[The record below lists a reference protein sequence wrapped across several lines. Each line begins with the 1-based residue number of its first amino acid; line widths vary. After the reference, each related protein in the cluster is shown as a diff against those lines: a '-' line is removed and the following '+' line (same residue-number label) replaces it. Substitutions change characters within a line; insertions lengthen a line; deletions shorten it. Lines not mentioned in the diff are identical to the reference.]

1 MIWVSVLLVG
11 FWCLHHHPSL
21 WLRAQLRA
29 RGREK
34 QQWKIGSLC
43 QPAQHQRVCVFSIHE
58 ALREFQSSDVF
69 SSVACCIK
77 WHLPPCGIG
86 VGVETCVT
94 FSLVEPTD
102 LRFLYMF
109 SVFPLF
115 SLSTCT
121 SWTCLLWMCAVV
133 PFHLISPLAVDHTKS
148 KTTANMR
155 LLNGFPFSPPPPP
168 LSLFSCL
175 SIFIMP
181 LQVFKQTNAW
191 RSLRWLKMHQGWYL
205 TEGIPLMKTMKGHTA
220 VRQITHSSHPHCPG
234 YPQTQTLIFISAVLK
249 SQKEKSTL
257 TSLVL
262 QNLTHW
268 APYQSS

>member
-1 MIWVSVLLVG
+1 MHNLSSGSFGRVLMPPPPPLFVAPGPVARKRPREATVEDQLSLPTSTASTGMRVFHSWSFVRISVIL
-11 FWCLHHHPSL
+11 
-21 WLRAQLRA
+21 
-29 RGREK
+29 
-34 QQWKIGSLC
+34 
-43 QPAQHQRVCVFSIHE
+43 CVF
-58 ALREFQSSDVF
+58 Q
-69 SSVACCIK
+69 CCLLLK

-94 FSLVEPTD
+94 LSLVEPTD
-102 LRFLYMF
+102 LLFLYMF

-155 LLNGFPFSPPPPP
+155 LLNGFPFFPLPPP

-205 TEGIPLMKTMKGHTA
+205 MEGIPLMKMMKGHTA
-220 VRQITHSSHPHCPG
+220 VRQITHSFHPHCPG
-234 YPQTQTLIFISAVLK
+234 YLQTQTLIFISAVLK

-257 TSLVL
+257 TS
-262 QNLTHW
+262 
-268 APYQSS
+268 